1 MKTSGLFLPAFSDVG
16 KDRSER
22 GEALARLFSEDAA
35 CHCERD
41 ADRTVDVDRTG
52 ARRHLVGDPLAAV
65 SAIDNLAGV
74 CADEL
79 SPNVE
84 ALADERTVAQQL
96 LADCV
101 EFGEAIEL
109 PVECAAKL
117 VRDEHDTFGGD
128 VSQAAGIHHDRPIVP
143 CQRQAL
149 PLRAH
154 QERRSAIRAVWT
166 RPAAARQPSG
176 AARDRSFC
184 SPDQQVS
191 DPRLRPRIP
200 AQGSGTRRRARV
212 A

>member
-1 MKTSGLFLPAFSDVG
+1 MWGKTAP
-16 KDRSER
+16 ER
-22 GEALARLFSEDAA
+22 GKALARLFSEDAA

-52 ARRHLVGDPLAAV
+52 ARRHLVGDPLAAI

-109 PVECAAKL
+109 PIECAAKL
-117 VRDEHDTFGGD
+117 VRDEDDTSGGD
-128 VSQAAGIHHDRPIVP
+128 VSQAAGIHHDRPIVL

-149 PLRAH
+149 PLRA
-154 QERRSAIRAVWT
+154 RT
-166 RPAAARQPSG
+166 RNADQRPEPSG
-176 AARDRSFC
+176 RAPRPRPNRRGPIAIDRS
-184 SPDQQVS
+184 VA
-191 DPRLRPRIP
+191 RI
-200 AQGSGTRRRARV
+200 SR
-212 A
+212 